1 MEKWL
6 LQVQQTMI
14 LSLKDVTKSSVT
26 SYAED
31 PRKKWVLNW
40 PGQVV
45 IAVGTIYWTR
55 DVTEAI
61 ETGQLKVIYVHVLE
75 SCIELEPLV

>member
-1 MEKWL
+1 MVEKWL

-31 PRKKWVLNW
+31 PRNKWVLNW

-61 ETGQLKVIYVHVLE
+61 ETGQLKVMVMSVQMCLLFI
-75 SCIELEPLV
+75 